1 MSWYFPDVRYHPEN
15 VGIKVRNVQY
25 HHRNVGLTSLLDIV
39 PGKAA
44 EGNAVSMGWPLTG
57 RSHNGCSWPLA
68 VFIKFLATD
77 RFGRRAVVWL
87 AQQSTT

>member
-44 EGNAVSMGWPLTG
+44 EGNAVSMGWPL
-57 RSHNGCSWPLA
+57 A